1 MFSDFSLKALI
12 NQWDSEYLG
21 PNPFKKVSQTS
32 NQFTLSF
39 NRDDLKECPSAQLQL
54 VGEMAEEGK
63 CNVSAM
69 GGTIVY
75 SVNQKRKETDLY
87 RLQVL
92 TVVSSLKVKEPEYQC
107 KIG

>member
-1 MFSDFSLKALI
+1 
-12 NQWDSEYLG
+12 
-21 PNPFKKVSQTS
+21 
-32 NQFTLSF
+32 
-39 NRDDLKECPSAQLQL
+39 
-54 VGEMAEEGK
+54 MAEEGK